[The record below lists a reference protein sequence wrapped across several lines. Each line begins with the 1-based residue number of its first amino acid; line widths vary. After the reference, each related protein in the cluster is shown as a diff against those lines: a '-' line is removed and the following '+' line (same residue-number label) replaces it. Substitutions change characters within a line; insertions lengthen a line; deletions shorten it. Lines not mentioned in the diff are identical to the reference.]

1 MSPRNGWWGTSL
13 VECESLDSHLLSLE
27 LCSLSTRKL
36 TQSLPPSLEN
46 TLRTYSDCSRFFIRA
61 SSNSSSHTFH
71 TIAKSFGK
79 GFTSSRHFLLRQHIF
94 YRYHSERECRSIVLL
109 ILGTIVVE
117 SNNIINSRWA
127 PAHIL
132 LQILCLTRAR

>member
-13 VECESLDSHLLSLE
+13 DECESLDSHLLSLE
-27 LCSLSTRKL
+27 LCSFFTRKL

-46 TLRTYSDCSRFFIRA
+46 TLRTYSDCSRFFIRP
-61 SSNSSSHTFH
+61 SSNSSSHTFY
-71 TIAKSFGK
+71 TIAKSLRE
-79 GFTSSRHFLLRQHIF
+79 GFTSSRHFLLSQHIF
-94 YRYHSERECRSIVLL
+94 YRYHSERECRSIVSL

-117 SNNIINSRWA
+117 LNNITNSLWA

-132 LQILCLTRAR
+132 LQIWYLTHVR